1 MAVLAAAAARGWRL
15 ADVRAA
21 VAPGA
26 WRGLARLYER
36 RSEPGRMDR
45 LLPYEWRK
53 AVDLTGG
60 RENVRIWHTSDLNP
74 RPPQDRSTALM
85 STA

>member
-21 VAPGA
+21 VASGTWP
-26 WRGLARLYER
+26 GLARLYER

-60 RENVRIWHTSDLNP
+60 QETVRSWHTSDLYP
-74 RPPQDRSTALM
+74 RPPQD
-85 STA
+85 